1 MMMEVVDR
9 VRRISLEKI
18 NSEKGR
24 MGLWKRQM
32 VANILTATI
41 AMLNVS
47 TKRRLSDPDSVQD
60 NKKVCRSETGLEW
73 CTATAEHFNA

>member
-1 MMMEVVDR
+1 MMMVVVDR
-9 VRRISLEKI
+9 VKRMSLEKI

-24 MGLWKRQM
+24 MRLWKRLM

-47 TKRRLSDPDSVQD
+47 SKRRLSDPDSVQD
-60 NKKVCRSETGLEW
+60 NTNICRCETGLE
-73 CTATAEHFNA
+73 

>member
-9 VRRISLEKI
+9 VRHISLEKI

-47 TKRRLSDPDSVQD
+47 TKRRLSDPDS
-60 NKKVCRSETGLEW
+60 E
-73 CTATAEHFNA
+73 

>member
-1 MMMEVVDR
+1 MVFFIFSVGLMMMEVVVH
-9 VRRISLEKI
+9 VRRMSLDKI

-24 MGLWKRQM
+24 MRLWKRLM

-47 TKRRLSDPDSVQD
+47 TKRRVSDPDSVQD
-60 NKKVCRSETGLEW
+60 REKICRCETGLQ
-73 CTATAEHFNA
+73 

>member
-9 VRRISLEKI
+9 VRRMSLEKI

-24 MGLWKRQM
+24 MRLWKRLM
-32 VANILTATI
+32 VANILTSTI

-47 TKRRLSDPDSVQD
+47 TKRPLSDPYSAQDS
-60 NKKVCRSETGLEW
+60 KKICRCEIGLE
-73 CTATAEHFNA
+73 

>member
-1 MMMEVVDR
+1 MVFFIFSVGLMMMEVVDR

-24 MGLWKRQM
+24 MGLGKRQM

-41 AMLNVS
+41 AMLNVI
-47 TKRRLSDPDSVQD
+47 
-60 NKKVCRSETGLEW
+60 N
-73 CTATAEHFNA
+73 